1 MNATRRMRWELVG
14 ARLRT
19 ACAASLL
26 ALIAGLLIFPIYDEA
41 YWKDDCPYAADPR
54 VSRLIAAI
62 MELDLAR
69 ACRLLDRGAMDL
81 NGLDAWGMTPLA
93 HAVAAHGQPVG
104 GRFVRL
110 LIDHGADVNRADK
123 YGHTPLMCAM
133 SVGDEGLI
141 ELLLRAGG
149 DVHASRPD
157 GTTVLHVAA
166 HSEVS
171 PAVARILLAAGAD
184 PAARDNEGKS
194 PCDYAREAGL
204 TELAQLLDAP
214 LSESAPQDTLVTR

>member
-1 MNATRRMRWELVG
+1 M
-14 ARLRT
+14 
-19 ACAASLL
+19 L
-26 ALIAGLLIFPIYDEA
+26 ALIAGLLVFPIYDEA
-41 YWKDDCPYAADPR
+41 YWKHDCHYAADPR
-54 VSRLIAAI
+54 VSRLIESI

-69 ACRLLDRGAMDL
+69 ARRLLDRGAMDL
-81 NGLDAWGMTPLA
+81 NGLDAWGTTPLA
-93 HAVAAHGQPVG
+93 HAIAAHGQPEG
-104 GRFVRL
+104 DRLVRL

-133 SVGDEGLI
+133 SVGDEDLI

-166 HSEVS
+166 HTEVS
-171 PAVARILLAAGAD
+171 PAIARILLAAGAD
-184 PAARDNEGKS
+184 PAARDSEGKS
-194 PCDYAREAGL
+194 PGDYAREAGV

-214 LSESAPQDTLVTR
+214 LTESEPQDTLVTR